1 MATATTKNPVKPKI
15 YHLIDNGK
23 SSIEHYQRINKHQRV
38 RLGVRKNDRPY
49 LQITCTEADDVN
61 RTLRFKLNCNSIDQ
75 SEQIEKY
82 KIPANE
88 RFTDAER
95 GMLQFKNGILVV
107 TNKIAQ
113 EFLDRHPQ
121 NESFTGDCPDVTQK
135 LFREFVPEEKTKNE
149 VNAFRRRLDAANK
162 VAEVSLEEGQALLM
176 RLYGSFYKP
185 SNDINDVIAALV
197 AYLDEADDKGVE
209 EVLRDGKT
217 LQDEITILIGKAL
230 QKELLSFEESGMENF
245 VVKKKAGKIIPLKEI
260 SATLGIQERK
270 RLFADFLASNDGI
283 LHLDDL
289 RKEVGSTE
297 EKKKEKSA
305 TKDK

>member
-1 MATATTKNPVKPKI
+1 MAKVTTKNPVKPKI

-23 SSIEHYQRINKHQRV
+23 SSIEHYQRISKHQRV

-49 LQITCTEADDVN
+49 LKITCTEADEVN

-75 SEQIEKY
+75 AEQIEKY

-88 RFTDAER
+88 KFSDAER
-95 GMLQFKNGILVV
+95 GMLQFKNGVLVV

-113 EFLDRHPQ
+113 QFLDRHPQ
-121 NESFTGDCPDVTQK
+121 NERFNGECPDVTQK

-162 VAEVSLEEGQALLM
+162 VASVSLEEGQALLI
-176 RLYGSFYKP
+176 RLHGSFYKAP
-185 SNDINDVIAALV
+185 DDINDVIAALV

-230 QKELLSFEESGMENF
+230 QKEVLSFEEAGMENF
-245 VVKKKAGKIIPLKEI
+245 VVKKKGGQIIPLKEI
-260 SATLGIQERK
+260 SATLGLQERK
-270 RLFADFLASNDGI
+270 RLFAEFLASNDGV
-283 LHLDDL
+283 LHLEDL
-289 RKEVGSTE
+289 RKEVGATE
-297 EKKKEKSA
+297 ENKKETK
-305 TKDK
+305 KDK